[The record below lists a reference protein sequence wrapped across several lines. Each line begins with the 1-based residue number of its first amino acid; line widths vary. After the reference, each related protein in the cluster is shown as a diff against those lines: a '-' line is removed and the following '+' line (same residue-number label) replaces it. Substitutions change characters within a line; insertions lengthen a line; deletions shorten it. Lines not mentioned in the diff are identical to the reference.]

1 MIGSPGDEMLARSL
15 PGPFMT
21 EETARVAFIGFGE
34 AASAFAAGWRGSVS
48 VDCTAYDV
56 KTDSPNAVVRAAK
69 QADYAADTVTGGA
82 TLDEALD
89 GRPLVFS
96 LVTPDQALIVA
107 QAAVAR
113 LMPSALYLDGNSC
126 SPGTKR
132 RAASVI
138 DDAGGRYV
146 DVAIMA
152 PVSAAG
158 HKTPLLISGAHASSA
173 LAELDALDMVADV
186 AEGPVGTASSVK
198 MVRSIMIKGLEA
210 LMAECVLAGRSAGV
224 DQAVFASL
232 AKTFPGIDWPKTAS
246 YMLERVATHGVRRAA
261 EMSEVEAALRELGL
275 DGPMTRAAAEWQAA
289 IGSLAIDLAEDSYQS
304 RADAIL
310 AGLKPDTKLRALP

>member
-1 MIGSPGDEMLARSL
+1 
-15 PGPFMT
+15 MT

-34 AASAFAAGWRGSVS
+34 AASAFAAGWRDGSDGSS
-48 VDCTAYDV
+48 VACAAYDI
-56 KTDSPNAVVRAAK
+56 KTDSSNTAVRTAK
-69 QADYAADTVTGGA
+69 RADYEAAAVTGYT
-82 TLDEALD
+82 TLEKALD
-89 GRPLVFS
+89 GQPLVFS
-96 LVTPDQALIVA
+96 LVTPDQALIAA
-107 QAAVAR
+107 QSAAGR
-113 LMPSALYLDGNSC
+113 LMPNALYLDGNSC
-126 SPGTKR
+126 SPGTKK

-158 HKTPLLISGAHASSA
+158 HRTPLLVSGAHASSA
-173 LAELDALDMVADV
+173 LKELSGHDMVADL

-198 MVRSIMIKGLEA
+198 MVRSIMVKGLEA

-232 AKTFPGIDWPKTAS
+232 AKTFPGIDWPTTAS

-261 EMSEVEAALRELGL
+261 EMGEVGAALRELGL
-275 DGPMTRAAAEWQAA
+275 DGPMTRAAADWQAA
-289 IGSLAIDLAEDSYQS
+289 IGSLAIKLPPDSYQS